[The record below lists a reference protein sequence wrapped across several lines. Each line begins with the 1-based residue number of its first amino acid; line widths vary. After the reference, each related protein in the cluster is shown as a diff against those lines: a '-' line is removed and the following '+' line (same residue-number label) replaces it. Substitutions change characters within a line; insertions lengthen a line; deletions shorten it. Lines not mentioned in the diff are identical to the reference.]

1 MTHTDL
7 AELALVHNDPTQARR
22 ELALALPY
30 ARQYLRRLHC
40 LLVTLVGLMVTSSPS
55 ATGQAVTLLGALTGL
70 ESRTGDT
77 LSPFHQRLIA
87 ERMSH
92 AQQRL
97 SQQQWD
103 DAWQMGYGRTP
114 VQLIDD
120 AAQWLRVETHSQPA
134 GSSTFLVG

>member
-1 MTHTDL
+1 MTRGQLMVGPTVALRLLGKGIKERRFLL
-7 AELALVHNDPTQARR
+7 ATQNIA
-22 ELALALPY
+22 A
-30 ARQYLRRLHC
+30 
-40 LLVTLVGLMVTSSPS
+40 VMVTSSPS
-55 ATGQAVTLLGALTGL
+55 ATGRAVTLLGALVGL

-87 ERMSH
+87 ERMNH
-92 AQQRL
+92 ARQRL

-103 DAWQMGYGRTP
+103 DAWQIGYGRTP

-120 AAQWLRVETHSQPA
+120 AAQWLRVETPSQPA

>member
-1 MTHTDL
+1 MAGGQLMVRPTVALRLLGKGIKERSFLL
-7 AELALVHNDPTQARR
+7 ATQNIA
-22 ELALALPY
+22 A
-30 ARQYLRRLHC
+30 
-40 LLVTLVGLMVTSSPS
+40 VMVTSSPS

-87 ERMSH
+87 ERMNH
-92 AQQRL
+92 ARQRF

-120 AAQWLRVETHSQPA
+120 AAQWLRMETPNQPA
-134 GSSTFLVG
+134 GSSSFPVG

>member
-1 MTHTDL
+1 MVGPTRALRLLGKGIKERRFLL
-7 AELALVHNDPTQARR
+7 ATQNIA
-22 ELALALPY
+22 A
-30 ARQYLRRLHC
+30 
-40 LLVTLVGLMVTSSPS
+40 VMVTSSPS
-55 ATGQAVTLLGALTGL
+55 ATGQAVTLLGAFVGL

-87 ERMSH
+87 ERMNY
-92 AQQRL
+92 ARQRL

-120 AAQWLRVETHSQPA
+120 AAQWLRMETPNQPA
-134 GSSTFLVG
+134 GSSSFPVG

>member
-1 MTHTDL
+1 MTRGQLMVGPTVALRLLGKGIKERRFLL
-7 AELALVHNDPTQARR
+7 ATQNIA
-22 ELALALPY
+22 A
-30 ARQYLRRLHC
+30 
-40 LLVTLVGLMVTSSPS
+40 VMVTSSPS
-55 ATGQAVTLLGALTGL
+55 ATGRAVTLLGALVGL

-87 ERMSH
+87 ERMNH
-92 AQQRL
+92 ARQRL

-103 DAWQMGYGRTP
+103 DAWQIGYGRTP

>member
-1 MTHTDL
+1 MVGPTVALRLLGKGIKERRFLL
-7 AELALVHNDPTQARR
+7 ATQNIA
-22 ELALALPY
+22 A
-30 ARQYLRRLHC
+30 
-40 LLVTLVGLMVTSSPS
+40 VMVTSSPS
-55 ATGQAVTLLGALTGL
+55 ATGRAVTLLGALVGL

-87 ERMSH
+87 ERMNH
-92 AQQRL
+92 ARQRL

-103 DAWQMGYGRTP
+103 DAWQIGYGRTP

>member
-1 MTHTDL
+1 MTRGQLMVGPTVALRLLGKGIKERRFLL
-7 AELALVHNDPTQARR
+7 ATQNIA
-22 ELALALPY
+22 A
-30 ARQYLRRLHC
+30 
-40 LLVTLVGLMVTSSPS
+40 VMVTSSPS
-55 ATGQAVTLLGALTGL
+55 ATGRAVTLLGALVGL

-87 ERMSH
+87 ERMNH
-92 AQQRL
+92 ARQRL